1 MSQISA
7 ERRAA
12 VQKYKN
18 KETVKKL
25 SKALG
30 VAVSVD
36 LYTSIKADVNADAI
50 RKFNLDD

>member
-1 MSQISA
+1 MQHISS
-7 ERRAA
+7 ERRQA

-18 KETVKKL
+18 KEVVKQL

-30 VAVSVD
+30 VSISID

-50 RKFNLDD
+50 RKFNLD